1 MPRRLHPPT
10 LTQWGCQHDWQ
21 VRHTKRLPSPW
32 PAKHRNY
39 RCRQCSLAMV
49 TEERPAVLWEERALV
64 ELVNT
69 LLPLGQPVYLRDQ
82 GITTLPLSGLNALLK
97 KQGFYIYA
105 AKVRDAKRLVAC
117 TDKAS
122 RIERFGLF
130 ELRTISQDT

>member
-49 TEERPAVLWEERALV
+49 TEEPPAVLWEDRALV

-69 LLPLGQPVYLRDQ
+69 LLPLAHPVYLRDQ
-82 GITTLPLSGLNALLK
+82 GITTLPLYGLNALLK
-97 KQGFYIYA
+97 KQGFYIYPLVLVLGWGVGQWSSLRPTA
-105 AKVRDAKRLVAC
+105 AVL
-117 TDKAS
+117 
-122 RIERFGLF
+122 GLAPM
-130 ELRTISQDT
+130 